1 MTNKS
6 ASDGSVV
13 VDARSEGTGTRT
25 TPDALSDAEVPA
37 SVCAGAVFG
46 VTDVG

>member
-13 VDARSEGTGTRT
+13 VDARSEGTGT